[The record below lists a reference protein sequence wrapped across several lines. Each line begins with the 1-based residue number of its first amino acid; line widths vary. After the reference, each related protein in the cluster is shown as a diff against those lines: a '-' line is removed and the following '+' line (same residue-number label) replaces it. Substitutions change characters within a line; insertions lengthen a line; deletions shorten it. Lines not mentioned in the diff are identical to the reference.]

1 MAWVARIRQKKPNL
15 VPIPPLVA
23 KVRIANG
30 ASGQIGAA
38 AHVTVEA
45 GKDTATET

>member
-1 MAWVARIRQKKPNL
+1 MAWVARIRQKKHSL
-15 VPIPPLVA
+15 APIPPLVTTV
-23 KVRIANG
+23 KIANG
-30 ASGQIGAA
+30 ESGRIGVV